1 MEEPTRTTVEA
12 TPRKRSKRMKVQVPT
27 QREAAAYLN
36 YESSRQN
43 SSLLQTAS
51 KLHVEDRD
59 WIRDLEKERCEQDE
73 KILELEKEKEDLRQ
87 DNYNLRSENRNLRDT
102 NYNLNQTN
110 RNLRDKNRNLKQTVN
125 ALGYRQSGVTSA
137 EKLTIVL
144 EEYSCVGSGA
154 LTYSADMG
162 KTVDFLTVVVAHSF
176 GSGNPVDKYDRLLRD
191 ERYLRIALPP
201 AYGAVAW
208 YLFRQDP
215 QFAAQL
221 KDLVRDDID
230 VKQAGN
236 YEAHDARDLLSEPFR
251 ELAVTLVTRRLKN
264 APSGCV
270 EDLISRIR
278 HSHSEKARHTSR
290 DYAWNVTNSVL
301 PDGVER
307 LELV

>member
-1 MEEPTRTTVEA
+1 MTPWKSPRERQSKPP
-12 TPRKRSKRMKVQVPT
+12 PRKRSKRMKVEVPT

-87 DNYNLRSENRNLRDT
+87 ENYNLRM
-102 NYNLNQTN
+102 
-110 RNLRDKNRNLKQTVN
+110 N

-144 EEYSCVGSGA
+144 EEYSGVGSGA

-162 KTVDFLTVVVAHSF
+162 KTVDFLTVVAHSF

-191 ERYLRIALPP
+191 ERYLRLALPP

-264 APSGCV
+264 APSGFV

-278 HSHSEKARHTSR
+278 HSYSEKARHTSQ